1 MNKTPEQ
8 TARDSIDAMLE
19 RSGWVVVD
27 KAAINWSLGPGLAVR
42 EYQTDVGPAD
52 YVLFV
57 DRKPMGVIEA
67 KKATEGHR
75 LCVHETQAEFYAQ
88 SRLKWFADSQP
99 LPFVYESTGILT
111 RFTDMRDPKPRAR
124 PVFSFHH
131 PVTLKESIH
140 QQTNLRQRLQH
151 MPDLPVQGLRN
162 CQIRAINN
170 LEKSFRENRP
180 RALVQMATGSGKTYT
195 AITSVYRL
203 LKYADAKRHFVS
215 GGYQKS
221 G

>member
-8 TARDSIDAMLE
+8 TARDNIDAMLE
-19 RSGWVVVD
+19 RAGWVVVD
-27 KAAINWSLGPGLAVR
+27 KTAINWSLGPGLAVR

-67 KKATEGHR
+67 KKETEGHR
-75 LCVHETQAEFYAQ
+75 LSAHEQQAEFYAR
-88 SRLKWFADSQP
+88 SNLKWFADSQP

-131 PVTLKESIH
+131 PDTLKERNR
-140 QQTNLRQRLQH
+140 QQTSLRRRLQH
-151 MPDLPVQGLRN
+151 LPDLPVQGLRN
-162 CQIRAINN
+162 CQIRAITN

-180 RALVQMATGSGKTYT
+180 LAGVR
-195 AITSVYRL
+195 
-203 LKYADAKRHFVS
+203 
-215 GGYQKS
+215 KS
-221 G
+221 Q